1 MRRRRVVQSD
11 SESSSSDNER
21 QEPEKAQMKAKG
33 SSKGKDAELKTTAA
47 DTEHKR
53 ETEAETDD
61 QDDSDAD
68 DDAEHMERA
77 EHVTRLVTRCL
88 EAEASRAL
96 TYGSDGRRSA
106 ARLRILKSTVV
117 GSERVI
123 DIKFGFTLVG
133 RGGHAIDKNIG
144 LCLAYDG
151 VSSLHAL
158 IEADHISGLHF
169 VEDLYSTNET
179 IIGEMPL
186 APRRAYQLSH
196 GCSLTFGTV
205 KCIYEFVPPPAPK
218 LTATASFVSA
228 RKQVKDASTNTEPH
242 PATCNVAINTDPIDI
257 VLPVAKVVLD
267 RNQNNA
273 FDTAGILPPMHMHD
287 SNAYAPT
294 IQMNFDMDFNQM
306 EDETDPSASDIAAAG
321 NRAEPELE
329 STLQF
334 GGAVEPTMQFDHMQ
348 HATVAALEPTLQIH
362 DQPAIEPTLQM
373 EPTPTRATSTATR
386 GVPSI
391 SPTMQFDQT
400 QPMTSSATK
409 PPPLASS
416 PAVLTT
422 STTKH
427 PSTNVPS
434 SASKTP
440 TASTRRG
447 RTASGIAM
455 PAPSSGLAPTQFV
468 FTPSME
474 PTQVFQTLPS
484 TSPYVP
490 VHASSGPTL
499 LTSATMATLAA
510 PATLPVTML
519 MTDSIGE
526 GSETSNNVDPP
537 KAKPLVW
544 GEAAAGEVE
553 TQFIGDFAEFEDED
567 EDGKENAPS
576 QVNLMEF
583 ALDSGPTFDLAGA
596 GASPVAQ
603 SSPPPNEES
612 KDTEADH
619 DSDATE
625 PGADS
630 VPARSKRVLDSTLAE
645 EEFLAARAM
654 EAAEGLAE
662 SSAEDLGDES
672 VIEATAPE
680 FVADDYEGG
689 DLDMPSAV
697 SWSGDGKARSRSTS
711 PDLFNSRKK
720 ILDTQESVAP
730 EPSPLAEVTNSNES
744 HGAPSVDTATKP
756 SRGGRKTKSRST
768 TPPLPENSIGSS
780 NGAES
785 LYSNTGRL
793 MRRAAGSAQSKISAI
808 RQAEL
813 VPLAE
818 APVAT
823 VDTMAAATDSFSR
836 KDLATPAPKS
846 KKDTSA
852 FDQSTQPSKMN
863 LAFATPAAATAKRN
877 DHTTPAVQKTTPLP
891 LDADETV
898 EATPEADLR
907 TYSSSNAPS
916 GKLLGMP
923 GSIAKLSKPGSTLF
937 RTTSGA
943 SASSTL
949 TDGDSGRANPLN
961 VLGSAAKL
969 KKAASTLLR
978 MESAEA
984 TSSTS
989 ETLFDTETDRVNSG
1003 STATPVPSSRP
1014 TRTYGKPGRSS
1025 ASKALNETSRAISKQ
1040 TEESST
1046 GTAASE
1052 ESLVVDQAAVDAPV
1066 STKDKTVT
1074 PKIVS
1079 VGSIDDEEKQV
1090 VCADALVSIKK
1101 NGSAAT
1107 ASKRKKRGKQVA
1119 VEVDDVV
1126 SAEVEEGG
1134 CGAATSN
1141 AQGNTME
1148 HDPPLAIE
1156 EGQLAVVAKGKGGRG
1171 RKSSAPRKSVTA
1183 AKKDIQVT
1191 DTGNMRSGDGLEDSI
1206 ALPDKLGNAQEP
1218 TSEKK
1223 NKRKESPDVTVIV
1236 EIPPAPL
1243 ENLGFAHLDLSNAEG
1258 SGSSGSVESL
1268 TEPSTSKRRKTIKP
1282 KIEPPSSTR
1291 KKATSVESVAV
1302 EDDDVDTQSV
1312 SLKRSASLLKEANP
1326 PKRGRKKSM
1335 IAGGDPALSQES
1347 LGASVASAKLESGYV
1362 ISFTGLVSTDP
1373 FKEVVDWLGATCT
1386 EDWKA
1391 CTHLVTDKV
1400 RRTTKFLCA
1409 LSAGKYI
1416 VSTKWIDQSK
1426 KDGRFVAESKYIIKD
1441 KANEK
1446 QYGFS
1451 VEESIKTAQNKNIP
1465 PFLTGVTIYT
1475 TPRVRPGRSDMKEII
1490 AAAGGSFTETMPA
1503 SAPSDDNSFVVVG
1516 CPEDAEECAKL
1527 SKRGFQIQSN
1537 EFVVTGSLRQ
1547 KLDYDSHRLNPNA
1560 ASAST
1565 PGSIRKKKK

>member
-11 SESSSSDNER
+11 SESSSSENEK
-21 QEPEKAQMKAKG
+21 QEPEKVQTKAKE
-33 SSKGKDAELKTTAA
+33 SSKGKDADLKTAA
-47 DTEHKR
+47 DSGQKR
-53 ETEAETDD
+53 EAEPETDD
-61 QDDSDAD
+61 HEDSDAE
-68 DDAEHMERA
+68 DDAEHMARA

-88 EAEASRAL
+88 EAEASRVSF
-96 TYGSDGRRSA
+96 YGSDGRRSA

-158 IEADHISGLHF
+158 IEADHTSGLHF

-179 IIGEMPL
+179 LIGEMPL

-205 KCIYEFVPPPAPK
+205 KCIYEFVTPPAPV
-218 LTATASFVSA
+218 LTASASFVSA
-228 RKQVKDASTNTEPH
+228 RKQVKDAFTNTEPH
-242 PATCNVAINTDPIDI
+242 PITCSVAINTDPIEV
-257 VLPVAKVVLD
+257 VLPVEFSSSKTVLD
-267 RNQNNA
+267 RNRNNA
-273 FDTAGILPPMHMHD
+273 FDAAGILPPMHMND

-294 IQMNFDMDFNQM
+294 IQMNCDMDFSEV
-306 EDETDPSASDIAAAG
+306 EDETDPSASDVGAAG
-321 NRAEPELE
+321 NLAAPLE
-329 STLQF
+329 SILQF
-334 GGAVEPTMQFDHMQ
+334 GAAVEPTMQFDHMQ
-348 HATVAALEPTLQIH
+348 HATVAALDPTLQIH
-362 DQPAIEPTLQM
+362 DQPGIEPTLQI
-373 EPTPTRATSTATR
+373 EPTPTRTNHRVSSTATH

-416 PAVLTT
+416 PAIIT

-427 PSTNVPS
+427 PSTNVHS

-474 PTQVFQTLPS
+474 PTQVFHTLPS

-490 VHASSGPTL
+490 MHSSAGPTF

-544 GEAAAGEVE
+544 GEAAAGEAE
-553 TQFIGDFAEFEDED
+553 TQFIGDLGD

-576 QVNLMEF
+576 QVNLMDF
-583 ALDSGPTFDLAGA
+583 ALDSGPTFELAGR
-596 GASPVAQ
+596 GASPLAH

-612 KDTEADH
+612 KDNDAEH

-662 SSAEDLGDES
+662 SSVEDLGDES

-680 FVADDYEGG
+680 FAGGEDNGG
-689 DLDMPSAV
+689 DLDGPSAV

-720 ILDTQESVAP
+720 ILDTQESVFP

-744 HGAPSVDTATKP
+744 HGAPAVEAAMKP
-756 SRGGRKTKSRST
+756 SKGGRKTKSRST

-818 APVAT
+818 PPVAT
-823 VDTMAAATDSFSR
+823 VDTMAAATESSSR
-836 KDLATPAPKS
+836 NDLATPAPKS

-852 FDQSTQPSKMN
+852 FDESTQPSKIN
-863 LAFATPAAATAKRN
+863 LAFATPAAATAKRK
-877 DHTTPAVQKTTPLP
+877 DQTTPAVQKTTPLP
-891 LDADETV
+891 LDSDETV

-907 TYSSSNAPS
+907 TYSSTKGPS

-923 GSIAKLSKPGSTLF
+923 GSIVKLSKPGSALF
-937 RTTSGA
+937 RTPSGTSA
-943 SASSTL
+943 TSTL
-949 TDGDSGRANPLN
+949 TDGEANPLN

-978 MESAEA
+978 MESEA
-984 TSSTS
+984 PSSTS
-989 ETLFDTETDRVNSG
+989 ETLFDTDTDSAGRATFG
-1003 STATPVPSSRP
+1003 STATPVSSSRP
-1014 TRTYGKPGRSS
+1014 TRTYGKAGKSS
-1025 ASKALNETSRAISKQ
+1025 ATKAQKETSRATSKRS
-1040 TEESST
+1040 EESST
-1046 GTAASE
+1046 DTAGSE
-1052 ESLVVDQAAVDAPV
+1052 ESLVADQAQPV
-1066 STKDKTVT
+1066 LTVDKTAA
-1074 PKIVS
+1074 PKMMS
-1079 VGSIDDEEKQV
+1079 VASMNEQV
-1090 VCADALVSIKK
+1090 VCADVLVSMKK
-1101 NGSAAT
+1101 NSSAAT
-1107 ASKRKKRGKQVA
+1107 ASMRKKRGKQVA
-1119 VEVDDVV
+1119 VDVDDAV

-1134 CGAATSN
+1134 GGDVAATN
-1141 AQGNTME
+1141 AEGANID
-1148 HDPPLAIE
+1148 DPPLATE
-1156 EGQLAVVAKGKGGRG
+1156 VEQPAVVVKGKGGRG
-1171 RKSSAPRKSVTA
+1171 RKSAAPRKSVA
-1183 AKKDIQVT
+1183 AKKDDHIDAEST
-1191 DTGNMRSGDGLEDSI
+1191 DAVETSMAAS
-1206 ALPDKLGNAQEP
+1206 DKPANPHEP
-1218 TSEKK
+1218 ISEKK
-1223 NKRKESPDVTVIV
+1223 NKRKESV
-1236 EIPPAPL
+1236 EPVPL
-1243 ENLGFAHLDLSNAEG
+1243 ENLGFAHLDQSNAEG
-1258 SGSSGSVESL
+1258 SGSSTSVESL
-1268 TEPSTSKRRKTIKP
+1268 AEPSTSKRRKTIKP
-1282 KIEPPSSTR
+1282 KIEPPLSTR
-1291 KKATSVESVAV
+1291 KKAPMVSIAIE
-1302 EDDDVDTQSV
+1302 EDDIDTHSI
-1312 SLKRSASLLKEANP
+1312 SLKRSASLVKEANP

-1335 IAGGDPALSQES
+1335 IGGGDPALSQES
-1347 LGASVASAKLESGYV
+1347 LGASVTSAKPDNAHV

-1373 FKEVVDWLGATCT
+1373 FKEVVDWLGASCT
-1386 EDWKA
+1386 EDWKE

-1441 KANEK
+1441 KLNEK

-1451 VEESIKTAQNKNIP
+1451 VEESIKTAQNKNTP

-1475 TPRVRPGRSDMKEII
+1475 TPNVRPGRADMKEII
-1490 AAAGGSFTETMPA
+1490 AAAGGSFTETMPD

-1516 CPEDAEECAKL
+1516 CPEDAEECTKL

-1537 EFVVTGSLRQ
+1537 EFVITGSLRQ
-1547 KLDYDSHRLNPNA
+1547 RLDYDSHRLNPNA
-1560 ASAST
+1560 ASVTT

>member
-158 IEADHISGLHF
+158 IEADHTSGLHF
-169 VEDLYSTNET
+169 VE
-179 IIGEMPL
+179 
-186 APRRAYQLSH
+186 
-196 GCSLTFGTV
+196 
-205 KCIYEFVPPPAPK
+205 
-218 LTATASFVSA
+218 
-228 RKQVKDASTNTEPH
+228 
-242 PATCNVAINTDPIDI
+242 DPIDI

-490 VHASSGPTL
+490 MHASSGPTL

-662 SSAEDLGDES
+662 SSTEDLGDES

-680 FVADDYEGG
+680 FVADEYEGG

-989 ETLFDTETDRVNSG
+989 ETLFDTETDSAGRVNSG

-1090 VCADALVSIKK
+1090 VCADALVSIKN

-1107 ASKRKKRGKQVA
+1107 ASMRKKRGKQVA
-1119 VEVDDVV
+1119 VEVDDAV
-1126 SAEVEEGG
+1126 SAEVEEGV

-1156 EGQLAVVAKGKGGRG
+1156 EGQLAVAAKGKGGRG

-1206 ALPDKLGNAQEP
+1206 ALPDKLRNAQEP

-1223 NKRKESPDVTVIV
+1223 NKRKESPDVTVTV
-1236 EIPPAPL
+1236 EIPTAPL

-1302 EDDDVDTQSV
+1302 EDDDIDTQSV